1 MDIAAWLQDLGLE
14 RYAPAFRDNEIN
26 ERVLPSLTAEDLK
39 DLGVTLV
46 GHRRLLLDAIA
57 ALGSAG
63 TAAAASATAVTAA
76 PADVRA
82 SADAERR
89 QLTVMFCDLVG
100 STALSTR
107 HDPEDLREL
116 VGDYHRAVAETV
128 GRFDGFVAKYMG
140 DGVLIYFGY
149 PQAHEDD
156 AERAVRAGL
165 AVIEAVGQLPA
176 REDLSVRLGI
186 ATGLAVV
193 GDLIGEGAAQERGVV
208 GETPNLA
215 ARLQGLAAPNTLII
229 AEATRRQIG
238 GLFDLE
244 DLGPQQLAGFA
255 ELQRAWRV
263 LGESGAVSR
272 FEALRSGE
280 TPLVGREEE
289 VELLVRRWEQA
300 KSGEGRVVLISGEPG
315 IGKSRLTVALSE
327 HIGGEPHKRLRYF
340 CSPHHQDSA
349 LHPFIEQLERAA
361 GFARDDTADTK
372 LAKLQALLASGTA
385 DYDDITLLSELLS
398 LPSSATE
405 LNLSPQRERENLFEA
420 MLGQLEAEARQRPV
434 LMVFEDAHW
443 IDPTSREL
451 LDLAVDRVRRL
462 PVLLAITF
470 RPEFQPP
477 WGGRSHVT
485 SLALNRLGERAGEAL
500 VQNLAGNAAL
510 TAEMV
515 AEIVERTD
523 GVPLFVE
530 ELTKAVRE
538 SAEQGDRVA
547 AVLGTASQTAL
558 SVPATLHASLMA
570 RLDRLG
576 PAAKEI
582 AQIGA
587 VLGREFAYE
596 LIEPV
601 AQHPERELQAALDQ
615 LDEAGLLF
623 CRGTPPQATYLFK
636 HALVQD
642 AAYSTLLRGRRQEL
656 HGRVAAA
663 LEAHFAD
670 LVERQPELLAH
681 HLTAAGATE
690 RAVDQWL
697 KAGRHAAARLAYVEA
712 IAHLNRGLGLLHSIP
727 ESPVRNGRE
736 IELQLALGFCLF
748 TAKGAIA
755 AKPAYTRALEL
766 AESSGEPQQRF
777 EALYGAWQSTRD
789 SVSGGIAAARSL
801 SERLLR
807 MAEPEG
813 DDGLRLQAHHS
824 GWTTRLHAGDPAKTR
839 EHADAG
845 RLLYDP
851 EKHASHRL
859 VYGGHDPGVC
869 AQLSGALAEWL
880 LGYPDKALASIAEG
894 LALAERIAHP
904 FTLGLALLQ
913 SSEVYLNLREPERAL
928 RQLDAAEA
936 VAAEQRL
943 SLMSEPGMLRGAA
956 LLEQNAVDEAI
967 ARIREGVAKWTGLG
981 RTKDLPYG
989 LAFLAEGLARHGDRA
1004 AALAALREGLEIADA
1019 TGEHKWDAE
1028 LHRVTGTV
1036 LLAENKLD
1044 EGQAALQE
1052 AIRIAQAQHAKS
1064 LELRA
1069 VRDLTR
1075 LWGEQGRRAEARDLL
1090 APVYGWF
1097 TEGFD
1102 TADLKEAK
1110 ALLDELM

>member
-1 MDIAAWLQDLGLE
+1 MDVAAWLQNLGLE
-14 RYAPAFRDNEIN
+14 RYVPAFRDNDIDAE
-26 ERVLPSLTAEDLK
+26 VLPKLTAEDLISI
-39 DLGVTLV
+39 GVTSV
-46 GHRRLLLDAIA
+46 GHRRKLLDAIA
-57 ALGSAG
+57 SLGMAVP
-63 TAAAASATAVTAA
+63 AAMVMA
-76 PADVRA
+76 PAPGVPA
-82 SADAERR
+82 QVAAERR

-116 VGDYHRAVAETV
+116 IGPYHRAVAETV
-128 GRFDGFVAKYMG
+128 GCFDGFVAKYMG

-149 PQAHEDD
+149 PRAHEDD

-165 AVIEAVGQLPA
+165 AVIEAVGRLPA
-176 REDLSVRLGI
+176 RQDLRVRLGI

-215 ARLQGLAAPNTLII
+215 ARLQGLAAPNTLVIG
-229 AEATRRQIG
+229 EATRRQIG
-238 GLFDLE
+238 GLFDLA
-244 DLGPQQLAGFA
+244 DLGPQALAGFV
-255 ELQRAWRV
+255 EPQPAWRV
-263 LGESGAVSR
+263 ISESGIVSR
-272 FEALRSGE
+272 FEALRSEE
-280 TPLVGREEE
+280 TPLVGRDEE
-289 VELLVRRWEQA
+289 VELLLRRWQQA
-300 KSGEGRVVLISGEPG
+300 KTGEGRVVLISGEPG
-315 IGKSRLTVALSE
+315 IGKSRLTAALSE
-327 HIGGEPHKRLRYF
+327 HIGGEPHTRLRYF

-349 LHPFIEQLERAA
+349 LYPFIAQIERAA
-361 GFARDDTADTK
+361 GFTRDDTVD
-372 LAKLQALLASGTA
+372 AKLGKLRVLLVPGVR
-385 DYDDITLLSELLS
+385 DDDDIALLSELLS
-398 LPSSATE
+398 LPSTAAD
-405 LNLSPQRERENLFEA
+405 LNLSPQRKREKLFEA
-420 MLGQLEAEARQRPV
+420 LLDQLAAVARRRPV

-451 LDLAVDRVRRL
+451 LDLTVDRMRHL

-470 RPEFQPP
+470 RPEFQMP
-477 WGGRSHVT
+477 WGGHAHVT
-485 SLALNRLGERAGEAL
+485 SFALNRLGERAGEAL
-500 VQNLAGNAAL
+500 VHTLAGNAGL
-510 TAEMV
+510 TAEII

-530 ELTKAVRE
+530 ELTKAVLE
-538 SAEQGDRVA
+538 SAGQGDRVA

-558 SVPATLHASLMA
+558 SVPVTLHASLMA

-576 PAAKEI
+576 PMAKEI

-587 VLGREFAYE
+587 VLGREFGYE

-601 AQHPERELQAALDQ
+601 AQRPERELQAALDQ
-615 LDEAGLLF
+615 LGEAELLF
-623 CRGTPPQATYLFK
+623 CRGTPPHATYLFK

-656 HGRVAAA
+656 HARVAAA

-681 HLTAAGATE
+681 HLTAASDTE

-697 KAGRHAAARLAYVEA
+697 KAGQHAAAQFAYLEA
-712 IAHLNRGLGLLHSIP
+712 IAHFERGLSLLHSLP
-727 ESPVRNGRE
+727 ESPIRNGCE
-736 IELQLALGFCLF
+736 IELQLALGLCLF
-748 TAKGAIA
+748 TAKGAVA

-766 AESSGEPQQRF
+766 AERSGELQQRF
-777 EALYGAWQSTRD
+777 EALYGVWQSTRD
-789 SVSGGIAAARSL
+789 NVSGGIAAAGPL

-807 MAEPEG
+807 MAEREE

-824 GWTTRLHAGDPAKTR
+824 GWTTWGHAGDPAKTR

-869 AQLSGALAEWL
+869 AQITGAWAESL
-880 LGYPDKALASIAEG
+880 LGYPDKAFASTAKG
-894 LALAERIAHP
+894 LALAERLAHP
-904 FTLGLALLQ
+904 FTLGFALLL
-913 SSEVYLNLREPERAL
+913 SSQVYLNRREPERAL

-943 SLMSEPGMLRGAA
+943 SFNLEPGMLRGAA
-956 LLEQNAVDEAI
+956 LLGQGAVDEAI
-967 ARIREGVAKWTGLG
+967 GRIREGVAKWTGLG
-981 RTKDLPYG
+981 RTFNLPFG
-989 LAFLAEGLARHGDRA
+989 LAFLAEGLARHGDRT
-1004 AALAALREGLEIADA
+1004 AALAALREGLETADA

-1028 LHRVTGTV
+1028 LHRTNGIV
-1036 LLAENKLD
+1036 LLAGNQLD
-1044 EGQAALQE
+1044 EAQASFQQ
-1052 AIRIAQAQHAKS
+1052 AIRIAQAQQAKS

-1069 VRDLTR
+1069 ARDLAR
-1075 LWGEQGRRAEARDLL
+1075 LLGEEGRRAEARDLL

-1110 ALLDELM
+1110 ALLAELA